1 MEFIINTM
9 GTMNLE
15 TAMWANEIF
24 DPEKPDTFLKW
35 TNNSNRMRNSKSKN
49 TFYFALLVGV
59 MVFIFIQSAFPA
71 SVSRQQ
77 SGVVVVFLAKVLG
90 WTPDNITL
98 LVRKAGHFLEYLV
111 LGVVLALALKE
122 RVKRPGW
129 TAWGIG
135 TLYAVT
141 DELHQLFVNGR
152 SCELRDVVIDAV
164 GVAIGV

>member
-1 MEFIINTM
+1 M
-9 GTMNLE
+9 L
-15 TAMWANEIF
+15 
-24 DPEKPDTFLKW
+24 
-35 TNNSNRMRNSKSKN
+35 NSNKSKN
-49 TFYFALLVGV
+49 TIYFVLLVGV

-71 SVSRQQ
+71 TVSREE
-77 SGVVVVFLAKVLG
+77 SGVVVAFLAKVLG

-111 LGVVLALALKE
+111 LGVVLALVLKE

-135 TLYAVT
+135 TVYAVT

-152 SCELRDVVIDAV
+152 SCELRDVVIDGVGVAV
-164 GVAIGV
+164 GVVVNIIVWRRSES